1 MYIMQGTWIYNSYI
15 FIGKKISYSSFYL
28 ILYIL
33 QIIFEAIRGDD
44 WNSDIALDDVILS
57 VGTCLE
63 GKYTWRGPKLF

>member
-1 MYIMQGTWIYNSYI
+1 M
-15 FIGKKISYSSFYL
+15 GKKISYSSFYL
-28 ILYIL
+28 TYIL

-63 GKYTWRGPKLF
+63 GKYT

>member
-1 MYIMQGTWIYNSYI
+1 M
-15 FIGKKISYSSFYL
+15 GKKISYSSFYL
-28 ILYIL
+28 VLYIL

-63 GKYTWRGPKLF
+63 GKYT